1 MRQTLPTI
9 ETHGDIG
16 VNIASFGRHL
26 KAENLAYKTQKT
38 YLEAT
43 TQLTAFLAEA
53 GMPQDVANIRREH
66 VESFITHILE
76 RRKAST
82 ANNRYRGLQAF
93 FKWAD
98 EEGLLGNGSPMAKMR
113 PPRVPEE
120 PPDVLRKDE
129 LRQRLDACAGTT
141 LDDRRDAAILRVFFA
156 TGVRLAEM
164 AGLRWNPEDEEENDV
179 ELDDGVLRVL
189 GKGRRW
195 RLVSIGPKVVKSL
208 DRYLRLRA
216 QHPHARE
223 PWLWLGQKGGMT
235 SSGIAQ
241 MLRRRGE
248 QAGLGRV
255 HPHQL
260 RHSVAHAWL
269 ADGGAEGDLMRLA
282 GWRSRQM
289 LQRYAAS
296 TAQERALAAHRKL
309 GVGEL

>member
-9 ETHGDIG
+9 ETQGDIG

-26 KAENLAYKTQKT
+26 KAENLAYKTQKA

-43 TQLTAFLAEA
+43 TQLTAFLAET

-98 EEGLLGNGSPMAKMR
+98 EEGLLSNGSPMAKMR

-120 PPDVLRKDE
+120 PPDVLKKDE
-129 LRQRLDACAGTT
+129 LRRLLDACAGTT
-141 LDDRRDAAILRVFFA
+141 FDDRRDAAILRVFFA

-223 PWLWLGQKGGMT
+223 QWLWLGQKGRMT

-260 RHSVAHAWL
+260 RHSFAHAWL

>member
-66 VESFITHILE
+66 VESFITPLLE

-120 PPDVLRKDE
+120 PPDVLKKDE
-129 LRQRLDACAGTT
+129 LRQLLDACAGTNF
-141 LDDRRDAAILRVFFA
+141 DDRRDAAILRVFFA

-164 AGLRWNPEDEEENDV
+164 AGLRWNPQDEEENDV

-189 GKGRRW
+189 GKGHRW

-223 PWLWLGQKGGMT
+223 TWLWLGQKGPMT

-260 RHSVAHAWL
+260 RHSFAHAWL